1 MPRLHEAPLTSAE
14 RRAALQVAG
23 PSIKVRFIDDPASV
37 RRLLW
42 LDGRFAGRVQGVAR

>member
-1 MPRLHEAPLTSAE
+1 MTKHREAPLTSAE

-23 PSIKVRFIDDPASV
+23 PSIRVRFIDDPASV

-42 LDGRFAGRVQGVAR
+42 LDGRFADRVQG